1 MTEKERKHRMWIVI
15 AFAAVYIFWG
25 STYMGIAVA
34 VRDIPPMLMAGTR
47 FFIAGLAV
55 LAFCALTG
63 RRVAVNRRDFIHL
76 SIVGLLLLSWAN
88 VVLAWAEQYV
98 ASGLAALIVSIV
110 PLWFLVLD
118 RAILRGPQ
126 PSTRALIGLALGIVG
141 VVVLLWPK
149 IATVRFG
156 GTNIELIAAISL
168 LFSSGAWALGSVL
181 SKKWRWNVDPF
192 TATGWQ
198 MAVAGAVN
206 LVFAAVLGDYGRAN
220 WTTPGMLAVAYLIV
234 FGSWVGY
241 TAYIWLLEHVSTSK
255 VSTYA
260 YVNPVVAVLL
270 GWAFLGER
278 VTGYLI
284 AGAIIIVPAVAL
296 VTIAGVK
303 TRPRPPAAPAT
314 LGKPGLPP
322 VQQAD

>member
-1 MTEKERKHRMWIVI
+1 LTVP

-34 VRDIPPMLMAGTR
+34 VRDIPPVLMAGAR
-47 FFIAGLAV
+47 FLIAGLVV
-55 LAFCALTG
+55 LAFCAATG
-63 RRVAVNRRDFIHL
+63 RKVAVNRRDFLHL

-126 PSTRALIGLALGIVG
+126 PSPRALVGLALGIVG

-156 GTNIELIAAISL
+156 GTTIELMAAVAL

-181 SKKWRWNVDPF
+181 SKKWRWQVDPF

-198 MAVAGAVN
+198 MAVAGAFN
-206 LVFAAVLGDYGRAN
+206 LLFATVLGDWGRAD
-220 WTTPGMLAVAYLIV
+220 WTTPGLLAIGYLIV

-278 VTGYLI
+278 ITGYLI
-284 AGAIIIVPAVAL
+284 AGALIIVPAVAL
-296 VTIAGVK
+296 VTSAGAK
-303 TRPRPPAAPAT
+303 TRPQPAAGPAT

-322 VQQAD
+322 VQATD